1 MDVTFFFG
9 ALVLYV
15 VGTVAYLLLLSVKG
29 TRLSRLATA
38 ATTGGFILHTLALLV
53 RLVAAGRL
61 PPRNTYEALSVFAWA
76 TVLVYLG
83 LEFRFQRKVMGA
95 FILPI
100 VLLTTTAAASLPKGP
115 AGLNPAL
122 TSTWVW
128 MHVTL
133 ILLGNAALAL
143 TCGVGLMYLLQER
156 QLKSKSLGAISHR
169 LPSLDFLDG
178 LSHRTLLV
186 GFPLLTAGLI
196 TGALQAQ
203 AAWGRFLTWDLTQAL
218 SLITWVMYAGLL
230 QARLTA
236 GWRGRKAALL
246 AIVGFGS
253 LLVAFV
259 GVSVL
264 LGHPHAGN

>member
-1 MDVTFFFG
+1 MDVILFFA
-9 ALVLYV
+9 ALGLYI
-15 VGTVAYLLLLSVKG
+15 VGTAAYLLFLSIKG
-29 TRLSRLATA
+29 ARLARLATA
-38 ATTGGFILHTLALLV
+38 ATVGGFMLHTLALLL
-53 RLVAAGRL
+53 RLIAVGQL

-95 FILPI
+95 FVLPI
-100 VLLTTTAAASLPKGP
+100 VVLTTVAAASLPKGLT
-115 AGLNPAL
+115 GLDPML

-133 ILLGNAALAL
+133 VLLGNAALAL
-143 TCGVGLMYLLQER
+143 TCGVGLMYLLQEH
-156 QLKSKSLGAISHR
+156 QLKSKSLGAIYYR
-169 LPSLDFLDG
+169 LPSLEFLDG

-186 GFPLLTAGLI
+186 GFPRLTAGLL

-203 AAWGRFLTWDLTQAL
+203 AAWGRLFTWDPTQVL

-246 AIVGFGS
+246 AVVGFCA

-264 LGHPHAGN
+264 VGQPHAGN

>member
-9 ALVLYV
+9 ALALYI
-15 VGTVAYLLLLSVKG
+15 VGTVAYVLLLSIKG
-29 TRLSRLATA
+29 ARLSRLATA
-38 ATTGGFILHTLALLV
+38 ATVGGFMLHTMALLL
-53 RLVAAGRL
+53 RLIAVGQP
-61 PPRNTYEALSVFAWA
+61 PPRSTYEALSVFAWA

-95 FILPI
+95 FVLPI
-100 VLLTTTAAASLPKGP
+100 VVLITAAAATLSKGP
-115 AGLNPAL
+115 TGFDPAL

-128 MHVTL
+128 MHVIL

-143 TCGVGLMYLLQER
+143 TCGVGLMYILQER
-156 QLKSKSLGAISHR
+156 QLKSKSLGAIYHR
-169 LPSLDFLDG
+169 LPSLEFLDV

-186 GFPLLTAGLI
+186 GFPLLTAGLV

-203 AAWGRFLTWDLTQAL
+203 AAWGRLLTWDPTQVL

-246 AIVGFGS
+246 AVVGFCA

-264 LGHPHAGN
+264 AGHPHAGN

>member
-1 MDVTFFFG
+1 
-9 ALVLYV
+9 
-15 VGTVAYLLLLSVKG
+15 
-29 TRLSRLATA
+29 
-38 ATTGGFILHTLALLV
+38 
-53 RLVAAGRL
+53 
-61 PPRNTYEALSVFAWA
+61 
-76 TVLVYLG
+76 
-83 LEFRFQRKVMGA
+83 
-95 FILPI
+95 
-100 VLLTTTAAASLPKGP
+100 
-115 AGLNPAL
+115 
-122 TSTWVW
+122 
-128 MHVTL
+128 
-133 ILLGNAALAL
+133 
-143 TCGVGLMYLLQER
+143 
-156 QLKSKSLGAISHR
+156 
-169 LPSLDFLDG
+169 LDFLDG

-203 AAWGRFLTWDLTQAL
+203 AAWGRFLTWDPTQAL